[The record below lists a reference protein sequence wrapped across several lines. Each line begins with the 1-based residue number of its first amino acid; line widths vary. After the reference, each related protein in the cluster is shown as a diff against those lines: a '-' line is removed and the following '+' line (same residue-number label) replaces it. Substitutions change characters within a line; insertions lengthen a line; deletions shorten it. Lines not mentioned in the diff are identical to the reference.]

1 MGSSIL
7 LVEDNLDIAQMV
19 VNHLETQGHIMDHA
33 RDGLATTH
41 LVEHNRY
48 DLIILDLT
56 LPGIDGLDLCRHFR
70 STLGI
75 KIPIIMLT
83 ARDTL
88 EDKIEGLGRGADD
101 YLVKPFS
108 VLELAARVESQLRR
122 HHNQVTSQKLI
133 VDDLEMDTATLSVKR
148 QNQTLNLTPIGLK
161 LLSLLMRSSPSV
173 VSRSEI
179 EQHIWGEAMPDSDAL
194 RSHMYALRKTIDK
207 PFNKKLI
214 KTHQTH
220 GYQIVA

>member
-7 LVEDNLDIAQMV
+7 VVEDNLDIAQMV

-33 RDGLATTH
+33 RDGLVTTH
-41 LVEHNRY
+41 LIENNQY
-48 DLIILDLT
+48 DLIILDLS
-56 LPGIDGLDLCRHFR
+56 LPGIDGLALCEHFR
-70 STLGI
+70 NTLGL
-75 KIPIIMLT
+75 KLPIIMLT

-88 EDKIEGLGRGADD
+88 DDKIAGLHCGADD

-108 VLELAARVESQLRR
+108 VLELAARVQSLLRR
-122 HHNQVTSQKLI
+122 YHNQVAAQRLR
-133 VDDLEMDTATLSVKR
+133 VDDLEVDVSTLSVTR
-148 QNQTLNLTPIGLK
+148 QRQSLNLTPIGFK

-173 VSRSEI
+173 VSRTEI
-179 EQHIWGEAMPDSDAL
+179 ERHIWGEIMPDSDTL
-194 RSHMYALRKTIDK
+194 RSHMYALRKAIDK
-207 PFNKKLI
+207 PFTKKLI